1 MAARCTLV
9 GRAARAPGA
18 GSRQISPM
26 LACLR
31 AELRC
36 ARLRHRCV
44 PVRHHIYG
52 HGNHHGHGHGHGHP
66 DGEEYEPWRFPQG
79 ADPRS
84 FFQPPEPERPD
95 VTLHVSPAR
104 LFACMPGSCTGADAL
119 QLGISEQGRLPGLRW
134 NHRYAWS

>member
-1 MAARCTLV
+1 MGVAA
-9 GRAARAPGA
+9 GGAR
-18 GSRQISPM
+18 R
-26 LACLR
+26 R
-31 AELRC
+31 
-36 ARLRHRCV
+36 RHRCW
-44 PVRHHIYG
+44 HGG
-52 HGNHHGHGHGHGHP
+52 HDGHGHGHP